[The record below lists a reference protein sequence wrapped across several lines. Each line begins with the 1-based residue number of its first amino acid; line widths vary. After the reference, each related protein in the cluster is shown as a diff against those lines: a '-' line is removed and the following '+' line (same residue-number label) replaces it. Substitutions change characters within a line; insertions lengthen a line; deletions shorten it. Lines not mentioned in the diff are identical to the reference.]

1 MKSIFR
7 HGDEK
12 QLTFVVS
19 EADAATFPT
28 GIVHRVYS
36 TFALARDAEWTTRQF
51 VLEIRENDEEGIG
64 TMISVVHHSPA
75 LIGEEVVIT
84 GRIKKIS
91 HHEIV
96 CNFEARV
103 GARLIAS
110 GETGQKILKRAKFE
124 KLFSSIKK

>member
-7 HGDEK
+7 PGDEK

-51 VLEIRENDEEGIG
+51 VLEMRENDEEGIG
-64 TMISVVHHSPA
+64 TMISAVHHSPA
-75 LIGEEVVIT
+75 LLGEEVVIT
-84 GRIKKIS
+84 GKIKRIS
-91 HHEIV
+91 NHEII
-96 CNFEARV
+96 CAFEAKV
-103 GARLIAS
+103 GKRLIAS
-110 GETGQKILKRAKFE
+110 GETGQKILKRVKIE
-124 KLFSSIKK
+124 KLFSSLK